1 MSLAVA
7 NSPSSDVKHFQTRTF
22 QLAEVDDVIHTYFRN
37 LKVTTSDEELYKAS
51 LAAEPREAVQA
62 QADAADGDDP

>member
-1 MSLAVA
+1 M
-7 NSPSSDVKHFQTRTF
+7 
-22 QLAEVDDVIHTYFRN
+22 DDVIHTYFRN